1 MSKSTT
7 WIKKRHNVYYKI
19 IKTLVL
25 NLLIGK
31 YHCDIEKFD
40 DIKNRPYLILYNHQ
54 TPMDQ
59 FILTKAFSS
68 PVYFVATEDIFSLG
82 WKSRAIEHIA
92 APIPIKKNGND
103 LRAVKTCLR
112 VAKEG
117 GSIAIAPE
125 GNRTYS
131 GTTEYMKP
139 SIVKL
144 IQTLKLPVLFIILEG
159 GYNKQSRWSD
169 ELNEGTMKLRIGKV
183 LEYDEYRYLS
193 DDELYK
199 LVEDNLYQD
208 DRGFNNA
215 EAKSVEGLERLL
227 YICPKCGFTEFESKK
242 YDFEC
247 KNCGLRV
254 TYHKDRTFTYP
265 NGDDFEFKTVK
276 EWFDYQNKF
285 INSKNLEDL
294 HNELHSGNLYADN
307 VVLYEVVPYKNKKII
322 NKKSEISINDHSLRI
337 YTTSIFSADSK
348 YEDYEFTDIENL
360 AVCGK
365 NKLEI
370 YVDKDKI
377 YQVVGRRNFN
387 AVKYMNIFHRV
398 VNLKKGD
405 NDEFLGL

>member
-1 MSKSTT
+1 MSNS
-7 WIKKRHNVYYKI
+7 WIKNRHKQYRK
-19 IKTLVL
+19 
-25 NLLIGK
+25 LLYPVITMIIGK
-31 YHCDIEKFD
+31 YHCKTEVFD

-59 FILTKAFSS
+59 FLIARAF
-68 PVYFVATEDIFSLG
+68 PTPLYFVATEDIFSLG

-103 LRAVKTCLR
+103 LRAVKSCIK
-112 VAKEG
+112 VAREG

-125 GNRTYS
+125 GNRTFS
-131 GTTEYMKP
+131 GTTEHIKP

-144 IQTLKLPVLFIILEG
+144 IQALKLPVVFVKLEG
-159 GYNKQSRWSD
+159 GYNKQARWSD
-169 ELNEGTMKLRIGKV
+169 EINEGTMNLRIGKV
-183 LEYDEYRYLS
+183 LEYEDYRYLEEE
-193 DDELYK
+193 ELYK

-215 EAKSVEGLERLL
+215 EAKSVEGLERVI
-227 YICPKCGFTEFESKK
+227 YVCPNCGFTEFASKGF
-242 YDFEC
+242 DFNC

-265 NGDDFEFKTVK
+265 SGKDFEFKTVK
-276 EWFDYQNKF
+276 EWFDYQNKY
-285 INSKNLEDL
+285 INSKSLEDF
-294 HNELHSGNLYADN
+294 HSELHSGRLYADN
-307 VVLYEVVPYKNKKII
+307 VALYEVIPYKNKKLI

-348 YEDYEFTDIENL
+348 YEDYEFTELENI

-370 YVDKDKI
+370 YVNKDKI
-377 YQVVGRRNFN
+377 YQVVGRKNFN
-387 AVKYMNIFHRV
+387 AVKYMNIYHRIN
-398 VNLKKGD
+398 NLRKGE
-405 NDEFLGL
+405 NNEFLGL